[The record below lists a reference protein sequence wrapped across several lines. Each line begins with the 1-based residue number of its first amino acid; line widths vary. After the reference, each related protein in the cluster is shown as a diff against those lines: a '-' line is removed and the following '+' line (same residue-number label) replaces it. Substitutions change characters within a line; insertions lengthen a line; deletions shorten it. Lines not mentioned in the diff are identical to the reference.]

1 MSFPRIFRQLMV
13 WWEIGGGW
21 ILQLEKRIGQ
31 IEIVQSPQSAKSMWE
46 ENIVTASRQREGSL
60 LYSAGVLDIQSPHL
74 LSNCP
79 QIGLQSCDCHTL
91 VRGQDTRLHKQLP
104 RTEYGSIL
112 GGGGET
118 EYLGGLALGK
128 IVLSTFGEEDIIK
141 KQQDM
146 NLEHSMNLQC
156 L

>member
-1 MSFPRIFRQLMV
+1 M
-13 WWEIGGGW
+13 
-21 ILQLEKRIGQ
+21 
-31 IEIVQSPQSAKSMWE
+31 
-46 ENIVTASRQREGSL
+46 TASRQREGSL

-79 QIGLQSCDCHTL
+79 PIGLQSGDCHTL

-128 IVLSTFGEEDIIK
+128 IVLSTFGEDDII
-141 KQQDM
+141 
-146 NLEHSMNLQC
+146 LEARRHEPGTVYIGKSLYLSIQY